1 MCPEN
6 TCALVEVA
14 EEALEVISREEK
26 EKVQCT
32 PEKKLL
38 GNRRPS
44 RKFERLYKIGEV
56 IFCNPVIITD
66 HLRLIAQS

>member
-26 EKVQCT
+26 VQCT

-44 RKFERLYKIGEV
+44 RKFERLYRIGEV
-56 IFCNPVIITD
+56 NVLQLLLRIT
-66 HLRLIAQS
+66 SV